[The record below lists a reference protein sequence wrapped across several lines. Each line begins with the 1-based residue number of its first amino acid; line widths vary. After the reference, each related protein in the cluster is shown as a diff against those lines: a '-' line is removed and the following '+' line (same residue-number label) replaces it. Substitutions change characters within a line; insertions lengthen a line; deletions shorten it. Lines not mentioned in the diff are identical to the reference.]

1 MKTRIVHSSQ
11 DKTSAGVMLRLNSP
25 RRNASCVVRS
35 DANSKNDVCRR
46 YVEAILI
53 KVRVKQE
60 KSRPGDVSQVCLH
73 FEILLLGLGSSSRNC
88 ATQFHMKN
96 KTLMSEGRW

>member
-1 MKTRIVHSSQ
+1 M
-11 DKTSAGVMLRLNSP
+11 
-25 RRNASCVVRS
+25 RS

-60 KSRPGDVSQVCLH
+60 KSRPGGVNQVCLR
-73 FEILLLGLGSSSRNC
+73 FEILLLEFGSSSRNC
-88 ATQFHMKN
+88 ASQFHMKN
-96 KTLMSEGRW
+96 KTLMSESRWRCVLVGKES